1 MEETPD
7 VIVISARHE
16 EDLAADRAEL
26 LVAVQGSSLVTG
38 RAALRKAKEVA
49 KLVEEL
55 EQCGVTQDEI
65 GLEDIRAEVSSG
77 ILGKS
82 SSATYRLRIRCGK
95 LEMLPEILGAITSA
109 KNARLEDVVWRYPDS
124 AVQQAKWLESCIA
137 WANTKAEA
145 AAAAMGAR
153 LVGVHR
159 LSEHGL
165 DEPDN
170 ELPAGLRDGRPMMSR
185 ARAGGA
191 PLEGLE
197 LGHQKRAGLKIVVEY
212 RVEGFRTPV
221 A

>member
-1 MEETPD
+1 MDQTPD
-7 VIVISARHE
+7 VVVITARHE
-16 EDLAADRAEL
+16 EDLPADRAEL

-49 KLVEEL
+49 RLVEDL
-55 EQCGVTQDEI
+55 EQCGVTQDDI

-82 SSATYRLRIRCGK
+82 SSATYRLRIRCSK
-95 LEMLPEILGAITSA
+95 LELLPEILGAITSA

-124 AVQQAKWLESCIA
+124 AVQQAKWLQTCIA

-145 AAAAMGAR
+145 AADALGAR
-153 LVGVHR
+153 LVGIHR
-159 LSEHGL
+159 LSEHSL
-165 DEPDN
+165 DEPDH
-170 ELPAGLRDGRPMMSR
+170 ELPAGLRDGRPMMAR
-185 ARAGGA
+185 ARGGA